1 MDDEAILD
9 HDEALPE
16 SNPVINRIC
25 GILQHRRRET
35 LFGGCGLIGPVGG
48 RISTTG
54 QGEFGQT

>member
-35 LFGGCGLIGPVGG
+35 LFGGCGLIGPPTESALGKGVG
-48 RISTTG
+48 
-54 QGEFGQT
+54 FGQT